1 MAILDAEYWFSLR
14 EFSLFLQ
21 ATEQRSHLGED
32 RYRVACIGFVAVEG
46 DAVIFEINVFAAEA
60 RTLRCS
66 NACLT
71 HKLNQVR
78 RGVVIELHNVSL
90 VFDFVAEFV
99 APEVFHYGEEL
110 FPSWRLADWGF
121 AL

>member
-1 MAILDAEYWFSLR
+1 MRKPETFACIRQRFMAILDAEYWFSLR

-78 RGVVIELHNVSL
+78 RGVVIELHKRIM
-90 VFDFVAEFV
+90 
-99 APEVFHYGEEL
+99 PEAV
-110 FPSWRLADWGF
+110 D
-121 AL
+121 